1 MSKVSIILPT
11 YNGSQYISSLLDSIL
26 LQTYKDIEYIIIDDK
41 STDNTVK
48 IIQNYIKKDSRIN
61 LYINPV
67 HLGINKN
74 YERGI
79 KLAKGNYVFL
89 CDQDDLWDRKKVKK
103 MVNKIEQGYDLV
115 YSDLKVI
122 NSDGNLISKS
132 FHRLICTNNLQ
143 SKNIA
148 KYLLFR
154 NITNGCS
161 ICFRRELID
170 DIIPF
175 PDNVIYDWW
184 LMFKV
189 SLKYKIGKLDEQL
202 ISYRIH
208 DSNAIGFLIINR
220 DDKVKIDNI
229 QKSLNSL
236 TLFSK
241 QKNILS
247 YRQYFFILFRY
258 FNIRI
263 NFIKYKTNLMRYYF
277 ASIILLWYFPRL
289 YKYIFKNIIEDTL
302 PKLYTILIKIW
313 VKQKMKV

>member
-1 MSKVSIILPT
+1 
-11 YNGSQYISSLLDSIL
+11 
-26 LQTYKDIEYIIIDDK
+26 
-41 STDNTVK
+41 
-48 IIQNYIKKDSRIN
+48 
-61 LYINPV
+61 
-67 HLGINKN
+67 
-74 YERGI
+74 
-79 KLAKGNYVFL
+79 
-89 CDQDDLWDRKKVKK
+89 
-103 MVNKIEQGYDLV
+103 
-115 YSDLKVI
+115 
-122 NSDGNLISKS
+122 
-132 FHRLICTNNLQ
+132 
-143 SKNIA
+143 
-148 KYLLFR
+148 
-154 NITNGCS
+154 
-161 ICFRRELID
+161 
-170 DIIPF
+170 
-175 PDNVIYDWW
+175 
-184 LMFKV
+184 MFKV

-202 ISYRIH
+202 MSYRIY

-302 PKLYTILIKIW
+302 PKLYIILIKIW

>member
-48 IIQNYIKKDSRIN
+48 IIQNYIKKDLRIK
-61 LYINPV
+61 LYFNPV
-67 HLGINKN
+67 NLGINKSF
-74 YERGI
+74 EKGI
-79 KLAKGNYVFL
+79 KLSSGNYIFL

-132 FHRLICTNNLQ
+132 FHGLICTNNLQ
-143 SKNIA
+143 SKNVA
-148 KYLLFR
+148 KYLLFK

-161 ICFRRELID
+161 MCFRRELID

-175 PDNVIYDWW
+175 PDNLIYDWW
-184 LMFKV
+184 LIFKV
-189 SLKYKIGKLDEQL
+189 SLKHKIGKLDEQL
-202 ISYRIH
+202 MSYRIH
-208 DSNAIGFLIINR
+208 DRNAIGFLIISR
-220 DDKVKIDNI
+220 DDKAKIDNI
-229 QKSLNSL
+229 QKSLNTL
-236 TLFSK
+236 TLFSE
-241 QKNILS
+241 QKNILN
-247 YRQYFFILFRY
+247 YKQCFCILFKY
-258 FNIRI
+258 YNIRI
-263 NFIKYKTNLMRYYF
+263 NFIKHKTNLIRYYF
-277 ASIILLWYFPRL
+277 TSVILLYYFPRL

-302 PKLYTILIKIW
+302 PKLHIILIKIW